1 MNPTLK
7 HAKHWV
13 FDLDNTLYPP
23 GCELFSKVDL
33 RMRAFI
39 ARHFDIELDEAFRL
53 QKQYF
58 REYGTT
64 LNGLMRNHDMP
75 PGPFLDYVHDI
86 DVTVIEANPALD
98 RALGELPGRKVIYTN
113 GSQTHAERIA
123 DRLGISGHFDAIYDI
138 VAAEY
143 RPKPDPSAYRDLLGR
158 HGIEPSDAVM
168 VEDVARNLEP
178 AKELGMATVLIE
190 TDHRWSEDS
199 DGAAYVDHRIADLAD
214 WLAALTADRSA

>member
-7 HAKHWV
+7 HARYWV

-23 GCELFSKVDL
+23 GCDLFRQVDL
-33 RMRAFI
+33 RMREFI
-39 ARHFDIELDEAFRL
+39 ARHFDIGLDEAFRL

-86 DVTVIEANPALD
+86 DVTVVDANPDLD
-98 RALGELPGRKVIYTN
+98 RALAALPGRKVIYTN
-113 GSQTHAERIA
+113 GSHAHAERIA
-123 DRLGISGHFDAIYDI
+123 GRLGITGHFDAIFDI
-138 VAAEY
+138 VAADFQ
-143 RPKPDPSAYRDLLGR
+143 PKPDRSAFRTLLER
-158 HGIEPSDAVM
+158 HDIEPTEAVM

-190 TDHRWSEDS
+190 SEHRWSEDA
-199 DGAAYVDHRIADLAD
+199 DQADYIDHRIDD
-214 WLAALTADRSA
+214 LTAWLSAIAADTTA